1 LRTCSGERPDLM
13 SRIRLGGI
21 KVIENRAYI
30 CSACR
35 SGDALET
42 ICSVL
47 AAGRVNLGLLT
58 HMTGDVPGESITAAC
73 AKSEGSFSGY
83 ILESAGRGECKTA
96 EIEKDVSRISIF
108 PHDQRPEVAAS
119 LLSVLDANAIKPYGF
134 ASSPS
139 AITIVVSSQ
148 DFNIAMERLFDAFAF
163 SAWGS
168 YGQWRAACRM
178 DEQQLSEVRCSYN
191 EQVIA
196 VYGITSQADLDLY
209 DVSLPIE
216 YTGRF
221 GSFLS
226 VLGELGLKLPF
237 LVSNSA
243 PREKDIHFL
252 FALSADQRQRAG
264 QAFENRLPGRGY
276 SCRGPVSALFVHGPH
291 FGDRYGIANA
301 FITALRNAGIPILAL
316 SCAVSSIS
324 AVIAGN
330 DPDKAVEALNSRFQ
344 TPGTQ

>member
-1 LRTCSGERPDLM
+1 M
-13 SRIRLGGI
+13 STIRLGGV
-21 KVIENRAYI
+21 KVFENRAYL
-30 CSACR
+30 CSSCR
-35 SGDALET
+35 SGDALDS

-47 AAGRVNLGLLT
+47 AGDRINLGLLT
-58 HMTGDVPGESITAAC
+58 HIADAVPGESITAAC
-73 AKSEGSFSGY
+73 AKSDGSFSGY
-83 ILESAGRGECKTA
+83 IFGKAGQGECKTA

-119 LLSVLDANAIKPYGF
+119 LLAVLDANAIKPYGF

-139 AITIVVSSQ
+139 AITVVVSSP

-168 YGQWRAACRM
+168 YSQWQAACRM
-178 DEQQLSEVRCSYN
+178 DEQQHSEVRCSYN
-191 EQVIA
+191 EQIIA
-196 VYGITSQADLDLY
+196 VYGITRQTGLDLY
-209 DVSLPIE
+209 NVSLPTE
-216 YTGRF
+216 YIGRF

-226 VLGELGLKLPF
+226 ILGELDLKLPF

-243 PREKDIHFL
+243 PGEKSIHFS
-252 FALSADQRQRAG
+252 FALRSDQRQRAG
-264 QAFENRLPGRGY
+264 QAFDNHLPGREY

-301 FITALRNAGIPILAL
+301 FVKALRNAGIPILAL

-324 AVIAGN
+324 AVIGGD
-330 DPDKAVEALNSRFQ
+330 DPGKAVDALYSRFQ
-344 TPGTQ
+344 TPVGQ

>member
-1 LRTCSGERPDLM
+1 M
-13 SRIRLGGI
+13 STIRLGGV
-21 KVIENRAYI
+21 KVFENRAYL
-30 CSACR
+30 CSTCR
-35 SGDALET
+35 SGDALDS

-47 AAGRVNLGLLT
+47 AADRINLGLLT
-58 HMTGDVPGESITAAC
+58 HMADTVPGESITAAC
-73 AKSEGSFSGY
+73 AKTDGSFSGY
-83 ILESAGRGECKTA
+83 ILEKAGRGECKTA

-119 LLSVLDANAIKPYGF
+119 LLAVLDANAIKPYGF

-139 AITIVVSSQ
+139 AITVVVSST

-163 SAWGS
+163 STWGS
-168 YGQWRAACRM
+168 YRQWQAACRM
-178 DEQQLSEVRCSYN
+178 DEQQPSEVRCSYN
-191 EQVIA
+191 ERIIA
-196 VYGITSQADLDLY
+196 IYGITRQTGLDLY
-209 DVSLPIE
+209 NVSVPTE
-216 YTGRF
+216 YMGRF

-226 VLGELGLKLPF
+226 VLGELDLKLPF

-243 PREKDIHFL
+243 PGGKSIHFS
-252 FALSADQRQRAG
+252 FALEADQRQRAG
-264 QAFENRLPGRGY
+264 QAFDNHLPGRDY

-301 FITALRNAGIPILAL
+301 FISALRNAGIPILAL

-330 DPDKAVEALNSRFQ
+330 DPGKAVEALNTRFR
-344 TPGTQ
+344 TPAG